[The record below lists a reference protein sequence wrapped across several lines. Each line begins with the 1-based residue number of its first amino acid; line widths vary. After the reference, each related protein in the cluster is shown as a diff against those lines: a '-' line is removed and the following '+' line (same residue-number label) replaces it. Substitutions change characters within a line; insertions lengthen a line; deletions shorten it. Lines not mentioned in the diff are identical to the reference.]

1 MEWQSA
7 ADQQVTLLHSVQDT
21 LESLVELQHNN
32 NEILLRLI
40 QKNEEEYDSV
50 RKKHLDLAKILLKI
64 SEQQVQIVST
74 IKGLK
79 STENDGEVRFS
90 K

>member
-1 MEWQSA
+1 MEWQSN
-7 ADQQVTLLHSVQDT
+7 ADQQVTLLHSIQDT
-21 LESLVELQHNN
+21 LESLVQLQHNN

-40 QKNEEEYDSV
+40 EKNEEQYDSV
-50 RKKHLDLAKILLKI
+50 RKKHFDLAKILVKI

-79 STENDGEVRFS
+79 NTEKDG
-90 K
+90 

>member
-21 LESLVELQHNN
+21 LESLVQLQRNN

-50 RKKHLDLAKILLKI
+50 RKKHLDLAKILVKI

-74 IKGLK
+74 IKGLNTTK
-79 STENDGEVRFS
+79 NDGEVRFS

>member
-7 ADQQVTLLHSVQDT
+7 ADQQVTLLHSIQDT
-21 LESLVELQHNN
+21 IESLVQLQHNN

-40 QKNEEEYDSV
+40 EKNEEQYDSV
-50 RKKHLDLAKILLKI
+50 RKKHFDLAKILVKI

-74 IKGLK
+74 LKGLK
-79 STENDGEVRFS
+79 NTEKDG
-90 K
+90 

>member
-7 ADQQVTLLHSVQDT
+7 ADRQVTLLHSVQDT
-21 LESLVELQHNN
+21 LETLVQLQNN
-32 NEILLRLI
+32 NNKILLRLV

-50 RKKHLDLAKILLKI
+50 RKKHLDLAKILVKI

-74 IKGLK
+74 IKGLNT
-79 STENDGEVRFS
+79 TENDGEVCFS

>member
-7 ADQQVTLLHSVQDT
+7 ADQQVTLLHSIQDT
-21 LESLVELQHNN
+21 LESLVQLQHNN

-40 QKNEEEYDSV
+40 EKNEEQYDSV
-50 RKKHLDLAKILLKI
+50 RKKHFDLAKILVKI

-79 STENDGEVRFS
+79 NTEKDG
-90 K
+90 

>member
-1 MEWQSA
+1 MEQS
-7 ADQQVTLLHSVQDT
+7 VGSTMLLTFRYVRITQ
-21 LESLVELQHNN
+21 LQHNN

-40 QKNEEEYDSV
+40 EKNEEQYDSV
-50 RKKHLDLAKILLKI
+50 RKKHFDLAKILVKI

-79 STENDGEVRFS
+79 NTEKDG
-90 K
+90 